1 MSAFLLIKY
10 TKPNDMN
17 NINSPAAKIAPYEK
31 VNIGKTQPQTEKIH

>member
-31 VNIGKTQPQTEKIH
+31 VKTQPQTEKIH